1 MNIIEEKAKA
11 PVGMKTISIRLE
23 DTIYDELNEMLN
35 AMGQTKQTFY
45 ESFTRTVL
53 MERSMPFIISTAANT
68 ENVSEGDKLAAFA
81 RLESSRKSFSD
92 SIEYD
97 VEREESMNEKYGSI
111 DTPLII
117 PDIRKL

>member
-1 MNIIEEKAKA
+1 MNF
-11 PVGMKTISIRLE
+11 
-23 DTIYDELNEMLN
+23 
-35 AMGQTKQTFY
+35 QTR
-45 ESFTRTVL
+45 SRTVL
-53 MERSMPFIISTAANT
+53 RERSMPLIISTAANT

-111 DTPLII
+111 D
-117 PDIRKL
+117 

>member
-1 MNIIEEKAKA
+1 
-11 PVGMKTISIRLE
+11 
-23 DTIYDELNEMLN
+23 
-35 AMGQTKQTFY
+35 
-45 ESFTRTVL
+45 
-53 MERSMPFIISTAANT
+53 MPFIISTAANT

-111 DTPLII
+111 D
-117 PDIRKL
+117 

>member
-1 MNIIEEKAKA
+1 MLDKYFVCVYNKRKMKDQIC
-11 PVGMKTISIRLE
+11 MKTINIKLE
-23 DTIYDELNEMLN
+23 DEIYEELSEMLN

-53 MERSMPFIISTAANT
+53 RERSMPFIISKLANT

-97 VEREESMNEKYGSI
+97 VEREESMNEKYGRI
-111 DTPLII
+111 D
-117 PDIRKL
+117 